1 MVGDIHDRH
10 DFGNV
15 LPQYRL
21 DPLPNSDLGE
31 TAALTAALEADAHP
45 PCGYVDQGRP
55 TTVSSDRGVH
65 LLVEDPADALGEL
78 VGFGGLRRLIA
89 PGDPLASRVTTPSS
103 CLPVAVRSIVTPNS

>member
-1 MVGDIHDRH
+1 VVGDIHDRH

-55 TTVSSDRGVH
+55 TRSVSSSDSAG
-65 LLVEDPADALGEL
+65 LVEDPADALGEL